1 MSWNGNDNKDPWGR
15 NDTPPEI
22 DEVIK
27 KVREKVD
34 SIFGGG
40 SSGGSSSGGGFSM
53 RNLPLILGV
62 LVLLWVGAGI
72 YQVEQAE
79 RSVVLRLGKFEE
91 IKGPGLRWN
100 PPIIDAW
107 EIVDVVRVRPH
118 RHDALMLTKDE
129 NIVAVTVSVQYQ
141 IADPQKYVLDISM
154 RNLPLILGVLVLLWV
169 GAGIYQVEQAERS
182 VVLRLGKFEEIK
194 GPGLRWNPP
203 IIDAWEIV
211 DVVRVRPHRH
221 DALMLTKDE
230 NIVAVTVS
238 VQYQIADPQKYV
250 LDIRDADASLVQATE
265 SALRHVVG
273 GSIMD
278 DALTTGRELI
288 AQEVKT
294 RLQRYLNKYNT
305 GLEVVIVNIED
316 SSPPNQVQEAFDDV
330 IKAREDEVRARNEAE
345 TYANGLV
352 PEARGEAQRMLQD
365 AEAYKE
371 QVVAEAQGDAT
382 RFNLLLKEYQK
393 APDVT
398 RNRLYLDSIQAVMS
412 NSTKVMI
419 DVEGGNN
426 ILYLP
431 LDKIAESARGVE
443 SLNIPSGSNNSSS
456 IRDLTNQVIEE
467 IRRRNR
473 QEERR

>member
-1 MSWNGNDNKDPWGR
+1 MSWNGNDNNKDPWGR
-15 NDTPPEI
+15 EAPPEI
-22 DEVIK
+22 DDVIK
-27 KVREKVD
+27 KAKETIN

-40 SSGGSSSGGGFSM
+40 GSSEDGSGGFSKK
-53 RNLPLILGV
+53 NFTTALVI
-62 LVLLWVGAGI
+62 LVLGYVTFGI
-72 YQVEQAE
+72 YQVEEAE
-79 RSVVLRLGKFEE
+79 RSVVLRLGKFQE

-100 PPIIDAW
+100 PPIVDSW

-129 NIVAVTVSVQYQ
+129 NIVDVTVTVQFQ
-141 IADPQKYVLDISM
+141 IADPM
-154 RNLPLILGVLVLLWV
+154 
-169 GAGIYQVEQAERS
+169 
-182 VVLRLGKFEEIK
+182 
-194 GPGLRWNPP
+194 
-203 IIDAWEIV
+203 
-211 DVVRVRPHRH
+211 
-221 DALMLTKDE
+221 
-230 NIVAVTVS
+230 
-238 VQYQIADPQKYV
+238 KYV
-250 LDIRDADASLVQATE
+250 LDIRDADASLAQATE

-288 AQEVKT
+288 AQEVRG
-294 RLQRYLNKYNT
+294 RLQNYLDRYST
-305 GLEVVIVNIED
+305 GLEVLIVNIED

-330 IKAREDEVRARNEAE
+330 IKAREDDVRARNEAE

-352 PEARGEAQRMLQD
+352 PEARGQAQRMLQD

-371 QVVAEAQGDAT
+371 QVISEAQGDAA
-382 RFNLLLKEYQK
+382 RFSLLLAEYQK

-398 RNRLYLDSIQAVMS
+398 RNRLYLESIQGVMS
-412 NSTKVMI
+412 NSTKVMV

-431 LDKIAESARGVE
+431 LDKIAQSARGVE
-443 SLNIPSGSNNSSS
+443 QLNIPETSNNSTS

>member
-15 NDTPPEI
+15 NDSPPEI
-22 DEVIK
+22 DELIK

-40 SSGGSSSGGGFSM
+40 SSGGSSAGGGFSKKFVTFA
-53 RNLPLILGV
+53 LTALALAYIGL
-62 LVLLWVGAGI
+62 GI
-72 YQVEQAE
+72 YQVEEAE
-79 RSVVLRLGKFEE
+79 RSVVLRLGEFSE

-100 PPIIDAW
+100 PPIIDQVDV
-107 EIVDVVRVRPH
+107 VDVVRVRPH

-141 IADPQKYVLDISM
+141 IADP
-154 RNLPLILGVLVLLWV
+154 R
-169 GAGIYQVEQAERS
+169 
-182 VVLRLGKFEEIK
+182 
-194 GPGLRWNPP
+194 
-203 IIDAWEIV
+203 
-211 DVVRVRPHRH
+211 
-221 DALMLTKDE
+221 
-230 NIVAVTVS
+230 
-238 VQYQIADPQKYV
+238 KYV

-371 QVVAEAQGDAT
+371 QVISEAEGDAT
-382 RFNLLLKEYQK
+382 RFNLLLAEYQK

-398 RNRLYLDSIQAVMS
+398 RNRLYLDSIQGVMS
-412 NSTKVMI
+412 SSTKVMI

-431 LDKIAESARGVE
+431 LDKIAESARGIE
-443 SLNIPSGSNNSSS
+443 SLNVRSNSSS
-456 IRDLTNQVIEE
+456 NSSISDLTNQVIEE

>member
-15 NDTPPEI
+15 DDAPPEI

-27 KVREKVD
+27 KAREKIN

-40 SSGGSSSGGGFSM
+40 GSSPEGGSSGFTIKNYSWIFVI
-53 RNLPLILGV
+53 LIFGYVTL
-62 LVLLWVGAGI
+62 GI

-100 PPIIDAW
+100 PPIVDDW
-107 EIVDVVRVRPH
+107 TIVDVVRVRPH

-129 NIVAVTVSVQYQ
+129 NIVDVTVSVQYQ
-141 IADPQKYVLDISM
+141 IADPI
-154 RNLPLILGVLVLLWV
+154 
-169 GAGIYQVEQAERS
+169 
-182 VVLRLGKFEEIK
+182 
-194 GPGLRWNPP
+194 
-203 IIDAWEIV
+203 
-211 DVVRVRPHRH
+211 
-221 DALMLTKDE
+221 
-230 NIVAVTVS
+230 
-238 VQYQIADPQKYV
+238 KYV
-250 LDIRDADASLVQATE
+250 LDIRDADASLAQATE

-288 AQEVKT
+288 AQEVRA
-294 RLQRYLNKYNT
+294 RLQDYLNRYST
-305 GLEVVIVNIED
+305 GLEVLIVNIED

-365 AEAYKE
+365 AAAYRE
-371 QVVAEAQGDAT
+371 QVISEAEGDAA
-382 RFNLLLKEYQK
+382 RFNLLLAEYQK
-393 APDVT
+393 APEVT
-398 RNRLYLDSIQAVMS
+398 RNRLYLDSIQDVMS

-431 LDKIAESARGVE
+431 LDKIAQSARGVE
-443 SLNIPSGSNNSSS
+443 ELNIPSSSNNSTS

-467 IRRRNR
+467 ISRRNR
-473 QEERR
+473 QEER

>member
-15 NDTPPEI
+15 EDAPPEI

-27 KVREKVD
+27 KARERIN

-40 SSGGSSSGGGFSM
+40 SSGDDSSGGFIM
-53 RNLPLILGV
+53 KNFTWNFVVLIFGYVTL
-62 LVLLWVGAGI
+62 GI
-72 YQVEQAE
+72 YQVEEAE
-79 RSVVLRLGKFEE
+79 RSVVLRLGKFQE

-100 PPIIDAW
+100 PPIVDNW

-129 NIVAVTVSVQYQ
+129 NIVDVTVSVQYQ
-141 IADPQKYVLDISM
+141 IADPM
-154 RNLPLILGVLVLLWV
+154 
-169 GAGIYQVEQAERS
+169 
-182 VVLRLGKFEEIK
+182 
-194 GPGLRWNPP
+194 
-203 IIDAWEIV
+203 
-211 DVVRVRPHRH
+211 
-221 DALMLTKDE
+221 
-230 NIVAVTVS
+230 
-238 VQYQIADPQKYV
+238 KYV
-250 LDIRDADASLVQATE
+250 LDIRDADASLAQATE

-288 AQEVKT
+288 AQEVRT
-294 RLQRYLNKYNT
+294 RLQSYLDRYST
-305 GLEVVIVNIED
+305 GLEVLIVNIED

-352 PEARGEAQRMLQD
+352 PEARGEAQRMLQY
-365 AEAYKE
+365 AESYKE
-371 QVVAEAQGDAT
+371 QVISEAEGDAA
-382 RFNLLLKEYQK
+382 RFNLLLAEYQK

-398 RNRLYLDSIQAVMS
+398 RNRLYLDSIQGVMS

-431 LDKIAESARGVE
+431 LDKIAQSARGVE
-443 SLNIPSGSNNSSS
+443 ELNIPSASNNSTS

>member
-27 KVREKVD
+27 KVKEKVD

-53 RNLPLILGV
+53 KTAAYGFVFAVFAYGALGV
-62 LVLLWVGAGI
+62 
-72 YQVEQAE
+72 YQVEEAE
-79 RSVVLRLGKFEE
+79 RSVILRFGEFSE

-100 PPIIDAW
+100 PPIVDSVSV
-107 EIVDVVRVRPH
+107 VDVVRVRPH

-129 NIVAVTVSVQYQ
+129 NIVDVTVSVQYQ
-141 IADPQKYVLDISM
+141 IADPK
-154 RNLPLILGVLVLLWV
+154 
-169 GAGIYQVEQAERS
+169 
-182 VVLRLGKFEEIK
+182 
-194 GPGLRWNPP
+194 
-203 IIDAWEIV
+203 
-211 DVVRVRPHRH
+211 
-221 DALMLTKDE
+221 
-230 NIVAVTVS
+230 
-238 VQYQIADPQKYV
+238 KYV

-278 DALTTGRELI
+278 DALTTGREVI

-371 QVVAEAQGDAT
+371 QVIAEAQGDAT
-382 RFNLLLKEYQK
+382 RFNLLLAEYQK

-398 RNRLYLDSIQAVMS
+398 RNRLYLDSIQGVMS

-443 SLNIPSGSNNSSS
+443 NLNIPANSSGNAS

>member
-1 MSWNGNDNKDPWGR
+1 MSWNGNDNNKDPWGR
-15 NDTPPEI
+15 EAPPEI
-22 DEVIK
+22 DDVIK
-27 KVREKVD
+27 KAKETIN

-40 SSGGSSSGGGFSM
+40 GSSEDGSGGFSKK
-53 RNLPLILGV
+53 NFTTALVI
-62 LVLLWVGAGI
+62 LVLGYVTFGI
-72 YQVEQAE
+72 YQVEEAE
-79 RSVVLRLGKFEE
+79 RSVVLRLGKFQE

-100 PPIIDAW
+100 PPVVDSW

-129 NIVAVTVSVQYQ
+129 NIVDVTVSVQYQ
-141 IADPQKYVLDISM
+141 IADPM
-154 RNLPLILGVLVLLWV
+154 
-169 GAGIYQVEQAERS
+169 
-182 VVLRLGKFEEIK
+182 
-194 GPGLRWNPP
+194 
-203 IIDAWEIV
+203 
-211 DVVRVRPHRH
+211 
-221 DALMLTKDE
+221 
-230 NIVAVTVS
+230 
-238 VQYQIADPQKYV
+238 KYV
-250 LDIRDADASLVQATE
+250 LDIRDADASLAQATE

-288 AQEVKT
+288 AQEVRG
-294 RLQRYLNKYNT
+294 RLQNYLDRYST
-305 GLEVVIVNIED
+305 GLEVLIVNIED

-352 PEARGEAQRMLQD
+352 PEARGQAQRMLQD

-371 QVVAEAQGDAT
+371 QVISEAQGDAA
-382 RFNLLLKEYQK
+382 RFSLLLAEYQK

-398 RNRLYLDSIQAVMS
+398 RNRLYLESIQGVMS
-412 NSTKVMI
+412 NSTKVMV

-431 LDKIAESARGVE
+431 LDKIAQSARGVE
-443 SLNIPSGSNNSSS
+443 QLNIPETSNNSTS

>member
-27 KVREKVD
+27 KVRERID
-34 SIFGGG
+34 SLFGGG
-40 SSGGSSSGGGFSM
+40 SSGGSSSGGGFSI
-53 RNLPLILGV
+53 RSFSFVFIFLFILY
-62 LVLLWVGAGI
+62 LGAGI
-72 YQVEQAE
+72 YVVQEAE
-79 RSVVLRLGKFEE
+79 RSVVLRFGEFSE

-100 PPIIDAW
+100 PPVIDSVSV
-107 EIVDVVRVRPH
+107 VDVVRVRPH

-129 NIVAVTVSVQYQ
+129 NIVDVTVSVQYQ
-141 IADPQKYVLDISM
+141 IADPK
-154 RNLPLILGVLVLLWV
+154 
-169 GAGIYQVEQAERS
+169 
-182 VVLRLGKFEEIK
+182 
-194 GPGLRWNPP
+194 
-203 IIDAWEIV
+203 
-211 DVVRVRPHRH
+211 
-221 DALMLTKDE
+221 
-230 NIVAVTVS
+230 
-238 VQYQIADPQKYV
+238 KYV
-250 LDIRDADASLVQATE
+250 LDIRDADSSLVQATE

-294 RLQRYLNKYNT
+294 RLQRYLDKYNT

-352 PEARGEAQRMLQD
+352 PEARGQAQRMLQD

-371 QVVAEAQGDAT
+371 QVVSEAQGDAT
-382 RFNLLLKEYQK
+382 RFNLLLAEYQK

-398 RNRLYLDSIQAVMS
+398 RNRLYLDSIQGVMS

-443 SLNIPSGSNNSSS
+443 NLNIPANSSGNAS

>member
-1 MSWNGNDNKDPWGR
+1 MSWNGNDNNKDPWGR
-15 NDTPPEI
+15 EAPPEI
-22 DEVIK
+22 DDVIK
-27 KVREKVD
+27 KAKETIN

-40 SSGGSSSGGGFSM
+40 GSSEDGSGGFSKK
-53 RNLPLILGV
+53 NFTTALVI
-62 LVLLWVGAGI
+62 LVLGYVTFGI
-72 YQVEQAE
+72 YQVEEAE
-79 RSVVLRLGKFEE
+79 RSVVLRLGKFQE

-100 PPIIDAW
+100 PPIIDSW

-129 NIVAVTVSVQYQ
+129 NIVDVTVSVQYQ
-141 IADPQKYVLDISM
+141 IADPM
-154 RNLPLILGVLVLLWV
+154 
-169 GAGIYQVEQAERS
+169 
-182 VVLRLGKFEEIK
+182 
-194 GPGLRWNPP
+194 
-203 IIDAWEIV
+203 
-211 DVVRVRPHRH
+211 
-221 DALMLTKDE
+221 
-230 NIVAVTVS
+230 
-238 VQYQIADPQKYV
+238 KYV
-250 LDIRDADASLVQATE
+250 LDIRDADGSLAQATE

-288 AQEVKT
+288 AQEVRG
-294 RLQRYLNKYNT
+294 RLQNYLDRYST
-305 GLEVVIVNIED
+305 GLEVLIVNIED

-352 PEARGEAQRMLQD
+352 PEARGQAQRMLQD

-371 QVVAEAQGDAT
+371 QVISEAQGDAA
-382 RFNLLLKEYQK
+382 RFCLLLAEYQK

-398 RNRLYLDSIQAVMS
+398 RNRLYLESIQGVMS
-412 NSTKVMI
+412 NSTKVMV

-431 LDKIAESARGVE
+431 LDKIAQSARGVE
-443 SLNIPSGSNNSSS
+443 QLNIPETSNNSTS

>member
-1 MSWNGNDNKDPWGR
+1 MSWNGNDNNKDPWGR
-15 NDTPPEI
+15 QAPPEI
-22 DEVIK
+22 DDVIK
-27 KVREKVD
+27 KAKETIN

-40 SSGGSSSGGGFSM
+40 GSSEDGSGGFSKK
-53 RNLPLILGV
+53 NFTTALVILILGYV
-62 LVLLWVGAGI
+62 TFGI
-72 YQVEQAE
+72 YQVEEAE
-79 RSVVLRLGKFEE
+79 RSVVLRLGKFQE

-100 PPIIDAW
+100 PPIVDNW
-107 EIVDVVRVRPH
+107 QIVDVVRVRPH

-129 NIVAVTVSVQYQ
+129 NIVDVTVSVQYQ
-141 IADPQKYVLDISM
+141 IADPM
-154 RNLPLILGVLVLLWV
+154 
-169 GAGIYQVEQAERS
+169 
-182 VVLRLGKFEEIK
+182 
-194 GPGLRWNPP
+194 
-203 IIDAWEIV
+203 
-211 DVVRVRPHRH
+211 
-221 DALMLTKDE
+221 
-230 NIVAVTVS
+230 
-238 VQYQIADPQKYV
+238 KYV
-250 LDIRDADASLVQATE
+250 LDIRDADASLAQATE

-288 AQEVKT
+288 AQEVRG
-294 RLQRYLNKYNT
+294 RLQNYLDRYST
-305 GLEVVIVNIED
+305 GLEVLIVNIED

-352 PEARGEAQRMLQD
+352 PEARGQAQRMLQD

-371 QVVAEAQGDAT
+371 QVISEAQGDAA
-382 RFNLLLKEYQK
+382 RFSLLLAEYQK

-398 RNRLYLDSIQAVMS
+398 RNRLYLESIQGVMS
-412 NSTKVMI
+412 NSTKVMV

-431 LDKIAESARGVE
+431 LDKIAQSARGVE
-443 SLNIPSGSNNSSS
+443 QLTIPETSNNSTS

>member
-40 SSGGSSSGGGFSM
+40 SSGGSSSGGGF
-53 RNLPLILGV
+53 
-62 LVLLWVGAGI
+62 
-72 YQVEQAE
+72 
-79 RSVVLRLGKFEE
+79 
-91 IKGPGLRWN
+91 
-100 PPIIDAW
+100 
-107 EIVDVVRVRPH
+107 
-118 RHDALMLTKDE
+118 
-129 NIVAVTVSVQYQ
+129 
-141 IADPQKYVLDISM
+141 SM

-330 IKAREDEVRARNEAE
+330 IKAREDEVRARN
-345 TYANGLV
+345 
-352 PEARGEAQRMLQD
+352 
-365 AEAYKE
+365 
-371 QVVAEAQGDAT
+371 
-382 RFNLLLKEYQK
+382 
-393 APDVT
+393 
-398 RNRLYLDSIQAVMS
+398 
-412 NSTKVMI
+412 
-419 DVEGGNN
+419 
-426 ILYLP
+426 
-431 LDKIAESARGVE
+431 
-443 SLNIPSGSNNSSS
+443 
-456 IRDLTNQVIEE
+456 
-467 IRRRNR
+467 
-473 QEERR
+473 

>member
-27 KVREKVD
+27 KVKEKVD

-40 SSGGSSSGGGFSM
+40 SSGGSSDGGGFSM
-53 RNLPLILGV
+53 RSIPLILGV

-141 IADPQKYVLDISM
+141 IADPES
-154 RNLPLILGVLVLLWV
+154 
-169 GAGIYQVEQAERS
+169 
-182 VVLRLGKFEEIK
+182 
-194 GPGLRWNPP
+194 
-203 IIDAWEIV
+203 
-211 DVVRVRPHRH
+211 
-221 DALMLTKDE
+221 
-230 NIVAVTVS
+230 
-238 VQYQIADPQKYV
+238 YV

-278 DALTTGRELI
+278 DALTTGREVI
-288 AQEVKT
+288 AQEVKA

-305 GLEVVIVNIED
+305 GVEVVVVNIED

-352 PEARGEAQRMLQD
+352 PEARGQAQRMLQD

-382 RFNLLLKEYQK
+382 RFDLLLGEYQK

-431 LDKIAESARGVE
+431 LDKIAQSARGID
-443 SLNIPSGSNNSSS
+443 SLNVPANASGNAS
-456 IRDLTNQVIEE
+456 IRELTNEVIEE

>member
-15 NDTPPEI
+15 EAPPEI

-27 KVREKVD
+27 KAKERIN

-40 SSGGSSSGGGFSM
+40 GSSEGDSSGGFSKK
-53 RNLPLILGV
+53 NFTWIFVVLIFGYVTL
-62 LVLLWVGAGI
+62 GI
-72 YQVEQAE
+72 YQVEEAE
-79 RSVVLRLGKFEE
+79 RSVVLRLGKFLE

-100 PPIIDAW
+100 PPIVDSW

-129 NIVAVTVSVQYQ
+129 NIVDVTVSVQYQ
-141 IADPQKYVLDISM
+141 IADPM
-154 RNLPLILGVLVLLWV
+154 
-169 GAGIYQVEQAERS
+169 
-182 VVLRLGKFEEIK
+182 
-194 GPGLRWNPP
+194 
-203 IIDAWEIV
+203 
-211 DVVRVRPHRH
+211 
-221 DALMLTKDE
+221 
-230 NIVAVTVS
+230 
-238 VQYQIADPQKYV
+238 KYV
-250 LDIRDADASLVQATE
+250 LDIRDADASLAQATE

-288 AQEVKT
+288 AQEVRA
-294 RLQRYLNKYNT
+294 RLQDYLDRYST
-305 GLEVVIVNIED
+305 GLEVLIVNIED

-365 AEAYKE
+365 AQAYKE
-371 QVVAEAQGDAT
+371 QVIAEAQGDAA
-382 RFNLLLKEYQK
+382 RFNLLLAEYQK

-398 RNRLYLDSIQAVMS
+398 RNRLYLDSIQGVMS
-412 NSTKVMI
+412 NSIKVMI

-431 LDKIAESARGVE
+431 LDKIAQSARGVE
-443 SLNIPSGSNNSSS
+443 ELNIPSTSNNSTS
-456 IRDLTNQVIEE
+456 IRELTNQVIEE

-473 QEERR
+473 QEER

>member
-22 DEVIK
+22 DELIK
-27 KVREKVD
+27 KVRQRIE

-40 SSGGSSSGGGFSM
+40 SSGDSSDGGGFSFKS
-53 RNLPLILGV
+53 LPLILGV

-129 NIVAVTVSVQYQ
+129 NIVDVTVS
-141 IADPQKYVLDISM
+141 I
-154 RNLPLILGVLVLLWV
+154 
-169 GAGIYQVEQAERS
+169 
-182 VVLRLGKFEEIK
+182 
-194 GPGLRWNPP
+194 
-203 IIDAWEIV
+203 
-211 DVVRVRPHRH
+211 
-221 DALMLTKDE
+221 
-230 NIVAVTVS
+230 
-238 VQYQIADPQKYV
+238 QYQIADPQKYV

-278 DALTTGRELI
+278 DALTTGREVI
-288 AQEVKT
+288 AQDVKA

-352 PEARGEAQRMLQD
+352 PEARGQAQRMLQD

-371 QVVAEAQGDAT
+371 QVISEAEGDAT
-382 RFNLLLKEYQK
+382 RFNLLLSEYQK

-398 RNRLYLDSIQAVMS
+398 RNRLYLDSIQGVMS

-431 LDKIAESARGVE
+431 LDKIAESARGIDN
-443 SLNIPSGSNNSSS
+443 LNIPNTSGNAS
-456 IRDLTNQVIEE
+456 ISDLTNQVIEE

>member
-15 NDTPPEI
+15 EDAPPDI

-27 KVREKVD
+27 KARERIN

-40 SSGGSSSGGGFSM
+40 SSGDDSSGGFGMKNFTWIFVV
-53 RNLPLILGV
+53 LIFGYVTL
-62 LVLLWVGAGI
+62 GI
-72 YQVEQAE
+72 YQVEEAE
-79 RSVVLRLGKFEE
+79 RSVVLRLGKFQE

-100 PPIIDAW
+100 PPIVDNW

-129 NIVAVTVSVQYQ
+129 NIVDVTVSVQYQ
-141 IADPQKYVLDISM
+141 IADPM
-154 RNLPLILGVLVLLWV
+154 
-169 GAGIYQVEQAERS
+169 
-182 VVLRLGKFEEIK
+182 
-194 GPGLRWNPP
+194 
-203 IIDAWEIV
+203 
-211 DVVRVRPHRH
+211 
-221 DALMLTKDE
+221 
-230 NIVAVTVS
+230 
-238 VQYQIADPQKYV
+238 KYV
-250 LDIRDADASLVQATE
+250 LDIRDADASLAQATE

-288 AQEVKT
+288 AQEVRT
-294 RLQRYLNKYNT
+294 RLQSYLDRYST
-305 GLEVVIVNIED
+305 GLEVLIVNIED

-371 QVVAEAQGDAT
+371 QVISEAEGDAA
-382 RFNLLLKEYQK
+382 RFNLLLAEYQK

-398 RNRLYLDSIQAVMS
+398 RNRLYLDSIQGVMS

-431 LDKIAESARGVE
+431 LDKIAQSARGVE
-443 SLNIPSGSNNSSS
+443 ELNIPSASNNSTS

>member
-1 MSWNGNDNKDPWGR
+1 MSWNGNDNNKDPWGR
-15 NDTPPEI
+15 EAPPEI
-22 DEVIK
+22 DDVIK
-27 KVREKVD
+27 KAKETIN

-40 SSGGSSSGGGFSM
+40 GSSEDGSGGFSKK
-53 RNLPLILGV
+53 NFTTALVI
-62 LVLLWVGAGI
+62 LVLGYVTFGI
-72 YQVEQAE
+72 YQVEEAE
-79 RSVVLRLGKFEE
+79 RSVVLRLGKFQE

-100 PPIIDAW
+100 PPVVDSW

-129 NIVAVTVSVQYQ
+129 NIVDVTVSVQYQ
-141 IADPQKYVLDISM
+141 IADPM
-154 RNLPLILGVLVLLWV
+154 
-169 GAGIYQVEQAERS
+169 
-182 VVLRLGKFEEIK
+182 
-194 GPGLRWNPP
+194 
-203 IIDAWEIV
+203 
-211 DVVRVRPHRH
+211 
-221 DALMLTKDE
+221 
-230 NIVAVTVS
+230 
-238 VQYQIADPQKYV
+238 KYV
-250 LDIRDADASLVQATE
+250 LDIRDADASLAQATE

-288 AQEVKT
+288 AQEVRG
-294 RLQRYLNKYNT
+294 RLQNYLDRYST
-305 GLEVVIVNIED
+305 GLEVLIVNIED

-352 PEARGEAQRMLQD
+352 PEARGQAQRMLPD

-371 QVVAEAQGDAT
+371 QVISEAQGDAA
-382 RFNLLLKEYQK
+382 RFSLLLAEYQK

-398 RNRLYLDSIQAVMS
+398 RNRLYLESIQGVMS
-412 NSTKVMI
+412 NSTKVMV

-431 LDKIAESARGVE
+431 LDKIAQSARGVE
-443 SLNIPSGSNNSSS
+443 QLNIPETSNNSTS

>member
-15 NDTPPEI
+15 EDAPPEI

-27 KVREKVD
+27 KARERIN

-40 SSGGSSSGGGFSM
+40 SSGDDSSGGFSM
-53 RNLPLILGV
+53 KNFTWIFVVLIFGNVTL
-62 LVLLWVGAGI
+62 GI
-72 YQVEQAE
+72 YQVEEAE
-79 RSVVLRLGKFEE
+79 RSVVLRLGKFQE

-100 PPIIDAW
+100 PPIVDNW

-129 NIVAVTVSVQYQ
+129 NIVDVTVSVQYQ
-141 IADPQKYVLDISM
+141 IADPM
-154 RNLPLILGVLVLLWV
+154 
-169 GAGIYQVEQAERS
+169 
-182 VVLRLGKFEEIK
+182 
-194 GPGLRWNPP
+194 
-203 IIDAWEIV
+203 
-211 DVVRVRPHRH
+211 
-221 DALMLTKDE
+221 
-230 NIVAVTVS
+230 
-238 VQYQIADPQKYV
+238 KYV
-250 LDIRDADASLVQATE
+250 LDIRDADASLAQATE

-288 AQEVKT
+288 AQEVRT
-294 RLQRYLNKYNT
+294 RLQSYLDRYST
-305 GLEVVIVNIED
+305 GLEVLIVNIED

-371 QVVAEAQGDAT
+371 QVISEAEGDAA
-382 RFNLLLKEYQK
+382 RFNLLLAEYQK

-398 RNRLYLDSIQAVMS
+398 RNRLYLDSIQGVMS

-431 LDKIAESARGVE
+431 LDKIAQSARGVE
-443 SLNIPSGSNNSSS
+443 ELNIPSASNNSTS

>member
-27 KVREKVD
+27 KVRQRIE

-40 SSGGSSSGGGFSM
+40 STGDSSGGGGFSLKS
-53 RNLPLILGV
+53 LPLILGV

-129 NIVAVTVSVQYQ
+129 NIVDVTVS
-141 IADPQKYVLDISM
+141 I
-154 RNLPLILGVLVLLWV
+154 
-169 GAGIYQVEQAERS
+169 
-182 VVLRLGKFEEIK
+182 
-194 GPGLRWNPP
+194 
-203 IIDAWEIV
+203 
-211 DVVRVRPHRH
+211 
-221 DALMLTKDE
+221 
-230 NIVAVTVS
+230 
-238 VQYQIADPQKYV
+238 QYQIADPQKYV

-278 DALTTGRELI
+278 DALTTGREVI
-288 AQEVKT
+288 AQDVKA

-352 PEARGEAQRMLQD
+352 PEARGQAQRMLQD

-371 QVVAEAQGDAT
+371 QVISEAEGDAT
-382 RFNLLLKEYQK
+382 RFNLLLSEYQK

-398 RNRLYLDSIQAVMS
+398 RNRLYLDSIQGVMS

-431 LDKIAESARGVE
+431 LDKIAESARGVQE
-443 SLNIPSGSNNSSS
+443 LNMSNTAGNSSIS
-456 IRDLTNQVIEE
+456 DLTNQVIEE

>member
-1 MSWNGNDNKDPWGR
+1 MSWNGDDNKDPWGR

-27 KVREKVD
+27 KVRQRIE

-40 SSGGSSSGGGFSM
+40 SSGDSSGGGFSLKS
-53 RNLPLILGV
+53 LPLILGV

-79 RSVVLRLGKFEE
+79 RSVVLRLGKFQE

-129 NIVAVTVSVQYQ
+129 NIVDVTVS
-141 IADPQKYVLDISM
+141 I
-154 RNLPLILGVLVLLWV
+154 
-169 GAGIYQVEQAERS
+169 
-182 VVLRLGKFEEIK
+182 
-194 GPGLRWNPP
+194 
-203 IIDAWEIV
+203 
-211 DVVRVRPHRH
+211 
-221 DALMLTKDE
+221 
-230 NIVAVTVS
+230 
-238 VQYQIADPQKYV
+238 QYQIADPQKYV

-278 DALTTGRELI
+278 DVLTTGRELI

-352 PEARGEAQRMLQD
+352 PEARGQAQRMLQD

-371 QVVAEAQGDAT
+371 QVISEAEGDAT
-382 RFNLLLKEYQK
+382 RFNLLLSEYQK

-398 RNRLYLDSIQAVMS
+398 RNRLYLDSIQGVMS
-412 NSTKVMI
+412 NSSKVMI

-443 SLNIPSGSNNSSS
+443 NLNIPSTAGNTS
-456 IRDLTNQVIEE
+456 ISDLTNQVIEE

>member
-27 KVREKVD
+27 KVRQRIE

-40 SSGGSSSGGGFSM
+40 SSGDSSGGGFSLKS
-53 RNLPLILGV
+53 LPLILGV

-79 RSVVLRLGKFEE
+79 RSVVLRLGKFQE

-107 EIVDVVRVRPH
+107 EIVDVVRVSPH

-129 NIVAVTVSVQYQ
+129 NIVDVTVS
-141 IADPQKYVLDISM
+141 I
-154 RNLPLILGVLVLLWV
+154 
-169 GAGIYQVEQAERS
+169 
-182 VVLRLGKFEEIK
+182 
-194 GPGLRWNPP
+194 
-203 IIDAWEIV
+203 
-211 DVVRVRPHRH
+211 
-221 DALMLTKDE
+221 
-230 NIVAVTVS
+230 
-238 VQYQIADPQKYV
+238 QYQIADPQKYV

-278 DALTTGRELI
+278 DVLTTGRELI

-352 PEARGEAQRMLQD
+352 PEARGQAQRMLQD

-371 QVVAEAQGDAT
+371 QVISEAEGDAT
-382 RFNLLLKEYQK
+382 RFNLLLSEYQK

-398 RNRLYLDSIQAVMS
+398 RNRLYLDSIQGVMS
-412 NSTKVMI
+412 NSSKVMI

-443 SLNIPSGSNNSSS
+443 NLNIPSTAGNTS
-456 IRDLTNQVIEE
+456 ISDLTNQVIEE

>member
-27 KVREKVD
+27 KVRQRIE

-40 SSGGSSSGGGFSM
+40 SSGDSSGGGFSLKS
-53 RNLPLILGV
+53 LPLILGV

-79 RSVVLRLGKFEE
+79 RSVVLRLGKFQE

-107 EIVDVVRVRPH
+107 EIVDVVRVIPH

-129 NIVAVTVSVQYQ
+129 NIVDVTVS
-141 IADPQKYVLDISM
+141 I
-154 RNLPLILGVLVLLWV
+154 
-169 GAGIYQVEQAERS
+169 
-182 VVLRLGKFEEIK
+182 
-194 GPGLRWNPP
+194 
-203 IIDAWEIV
+203 
-211 DVVRVRPHRH
+211 
-221 DALMLTKDE
+221 
-230 NIVAVTVS
+230 
-238 VQYQIADPQKYV
+238 QYQIADPQKYV

-278 DALTTGRELI
+278 DVLTTGRELI

-352 PEARGEAQRMLQD
+352 PEARGQAQRMLQD

-371 QVVAEAQGDAT
+371 QVISEAEGDAT
-382 RFNLLLKEYQK
+382 RFNLLLSEYQK

-398 RNRLYLDSIQAVMS
+398 RNRLYLDSIQGVMS
-412 NSTKVMI
+412 NSSKVMI

-443 SLNIPSGSNNSSS
+443 NLNIPSTAGNTS
-456 IRDLTNQVIEE
+456 ISDLTNQVIEE

>member
-27 KVREKVD
+27 KVRQRIE

-40 SSGGSSSGGGFSM
+40 SSGDSSGGGFSLKS
-53 RNLPLILGV
+53 LPLILGV

-79 RSVVLRLGKFEE
+79 RSVVLRLGKFQE

-129 NIVAVTVSVQYQ
+129 NIVDVTVS
-141 IADPQKYVLDISM
+141 I
-154 RNLPLILGVLVLLWV
+154 
-169 GAGIYQVEQAERS
+169 
-182 VVLRLGKFEEIK
+182 
-194 GPGLRWNPP
+194 
-203 IIDAWEIV
+203 
-211 DVVRVRPHRH
+211 
-221 DALMLTKDE
+221 
-230 NIVAVTVS
+230 
-238 VQYQIADPQKYV
+238 QYQIADPQKYV

-278 DALTTGRELI
+278 DVLTTGRELI

-352 PEARGEAQRMLQD
+352 PEARGQAQRMLQD

-371 QVVAEAQGDAT
+371 QVISEAEGDAT
-382 RFNLLLKEYQK
+382 RFNLLLSEYQK

-398 RNRLYLDSIQAVMS
+398 RNRLYLDSIQGVMS

-431 LDKIAESARGVE
+431 LDKIAESARGVDN
-443 SLNIPSGSNNSSS
+443 LNIPSSSGNSSIS
-456 IRDLTNQVIEE
+456 DLTNQVIEE

>member
-1 MSWNGNDNKDPWGR
+1 MSWNGNDNNKDPWGR
-15 NDTPPEI
+15 EPPPEI
-22 DEVIK
+22 DDVIK
-27 KVREKVD
+27 KAKETIN

-40 SSGGSSSGGGFSM
+40 GSSEGGSGGFSKK
-53 RNLPLILGV
+53 NFTTALVILILGYV
-62 LVLLWVGAGI
+62 TFGI
-72 YQVEQAE
+72 YQVEEAE
-79 RSVVLRLGKFEE
+79 RSVVLRLGKFQE

-100 PPIIDAW
+100 PPVVDSW

-129 NIVAVTVSVQYQ
+129 NIVDVTVSVQYQ
-141 IADPQKYVLDISM
+141 IADPM
-154 RNLPLILGVLVLLWV
+154 
-169 GAGIYQVEQAERS
+169 
-182 VVLRLGKFEEIK
+182 
-194 GPGLRWNPP
+194 
-203 IIDAWEIV
+203 
-211 DVVRVRPHRH
+211 
-221 DALMLTKDE
+221 
-230 NIVAVTVS
+230 
-238 VQYQIADPQKYV
+238 KYV
-250 LDIRDADASLVQATE
+250 LDIRDADASLAQATE

-288 AQEVKT
+288 AQEVRV
-294 RLQRYLNKYNT
+294 RLQNYLDRYST
-305 GLEVVIVNIED
+305 GLEVLIVNIED

-352 PEARGEAQRMLQD
+352 PEARGQAQRMLQD

-371 QVVAEAQGDAT
+371 QVISEAQGDAA
-382 RFNLLLKEYQK
+382 RFSLLLTEYQK
-393 APDVT
+393 APEVT
-398 RNRLYLDSIQAVMS
+398 RNRLYLESIQGVMS
-412 NSTKVMI
+412 NSTKVMV

-431 LDKIAESARGVE
+431 LDKIAQSARGVE
-443 SLNIPSGSNNSSS
+443 QLNIPETSNNSTS

>member
-27 KVREKVD
+27 KVRQRIE

-40 SSGGSSSGGGFSM
+40 SSGDSSGGGF
-53 RNLPLILGV
+53 NLKSFPLILGV

-79 RSVVLRLGKFEE
+79 RSVVLRLGKFQE

-118 RHDALMLTKDE
+118 RHDASMLTKDE
-129 NIVAVTVSVQYQ
+129 NIVDVTVS
-141 IADPQKYVLDISM
+141 I
-154 RNLPLILGVLVLLWV
+154 
-169 GAGIYQVEQAERS
+169 
-182 VVLRLGKFEEIK
+182 
-194 GPGLRWNPP
+194 
-203 IIDAWEIV
+203 
-211 DVVRVRPHRH
+211 
-221 DALMLTKDE
+221 
-230 NIVAVTVS
+230 
-238 VQYQIADPQKYV
+238 QYQIADPQKYV

-278 DALTTGRELI
+278 DVLTTGRELI
-288 AQEVKT
+288 AQEVKA

-352 PEARGEAQRMLQD
+352 PEARGQAQRMLQD

-371 QVVAEAQGDAT
+371 QVISEAEGDAT
-382 RFNLLLKEYQK
+382 RFNLLLSEYQK

-398 RNRLYLDSIQAVMS
+398 RNRLYLDSIQGVMS
-412 NSTKVMI
+412 NSSKVMI

-443 SLNIPSGSNNSSS
+443 NLNIPSTSGNTS
-456 IRDLTNQVIEE
+456 ISDLTNQVIEE

>member
-15 NDTPPEI
+15 NDSPPEI

-40 SSGGSSSGGGFSM
+40 SSGGSSAGGGFSKKFVTFA
-53 RNLPLILGV
+53 LTALALAYIGL
-62 LVLLWVGAGI
+62 GI
-72 YQVEQAE
+72 YQVEEAE
-79 RSVVLRLGKFEE
+79 RSVVLRLGEFSE

-100 PPIIDAW
+100 PPIIDQVDV
-107 EIVDVVRVRPH
+107 VDVVRVRPH

-141 IADPQKYVLDISM
+141 IADP
-154 RNLPLILGVLVLLWV
+154 R
-169 GAGIYQVEQAERS
+169 
-182 VVLRLGKFEEIK
+182 
-194 GPGLRWNPP
+194 
-203 IIDAWEIV
+203 
-211 DVVRVRPHRH
+211 
-221 DALMLTKDE
+221 
-230 NIVAVTVS
+230 
-238 VQYQIADPQKYV
+238 KYV

-371 QVVAEAQGDAT
+371 QVISEAEGDAT
-382 RFNLLLKEYQK
+382 RFNLLLAEYQK

-398 RNRLYLDSIQAVMS
+398 RNRLYLDSIQGVMS

-431 LDKIAESARGVE
+431 LDKIAESARGIE
-443 SLNIPSGSNNSSS
+443 SLNVRSNSSS
-456 IRDLTNQVIEE
+456 NSSISDLTNQVIEE

>member
-1 MSWNGNDNKDPWGR
+1 MSWNGNDNNKDPWGR
-15 NDTPPEI
+15 EPPPEI
-22 DEVIK
+22 DDVIK
-27 KVREKVD
+27 KAKETIN

-40 SSGGSSSGGGFSM
+40 GSSEGGSGGFSKK
-53 RNLPLILGV
+53 NFTTALVILILGYV
-62 LVLLWVGAGI
+62 TFGI
-72 YQVEQAE
+72 YQVEEAE
-79 RSVVLRLGKFEE
+79 RSVVLRLGKFQE

-100 PPIIDAW
+100 PPIIDSW

-129 NIVAVTVSVQYQ
+129 NIVDVTVSVQYQ
-141 IADPQKYVLDISM
+141 IADPM
-154 RNLPLILGVLVLLWV
+154 
-169 GAGIYQVEQAERS
+169 
-182 VVLRLGKFEEIK
+182 
-194 GPGLRWNPP
+194 
-203 IIDAWEIV
+203 
-211 DVVRVRPHRH
+211 
-221 DALMLTKDE
+221 
-230 NIVAVTVS
+230 
-238 VQYQIADPQKYV
+238 KYV
-250 LDIRDADASLVQATE
+250 LDIRDADASLAQATE

-288 AQEVKT
+288 AQEVRV
-294 RLQRYLNKYNT
+294 RLQNYLDRYST
-305 GLEVVIVNIED
+305 GLEVLIVNIED

-352 PEARGEAQRMLQD
+352 PEARGQAQRMLQD

-371 QVVAEAQGDAT
+371 QVISEAQGDAA
-382 RFNLLLKEYQK
+382 RFSLLLAEYQK

-398 RNRLYLDSIQAVMS
+398 RNRLYLESIQGVMS
-412 NSTKVMI
+412 NSTKVMV

-431 LDKIAESARGVE
+431 LDKIAQSARGVE
-443 SLNIPSGSNNSSS
+443 QLNIPETSNNSTS